1 MAIIKHIKSRNAN
14 YSDSLEYLLFQ
25 HNEKTGKPVLD
36 DSGRKILREEFYMDG
51 LNCDPMSFDKECE
64 KTNQFFHKNQKR
76 GDIKSH
82 HYIISFDPADAT
94 ECGLTGEKAQA
105 LCLEFARKNFPG
117 YQALVVT
124 HTDGHNGSGN
134 IHTHIVINSVR
145 KYAVD
150 RQDYM
155 DKPHEQEAGYKHR
168 STNKL
173 LDHLKQEVM
182 DMCNREGLHQ
192 VDLLSPAPAK
202 MTRGEYW
209 AKTHGQDE
217 LDKVNAKI
225 RAAGLKPASTVFQ
238 TQKQFLREAINECSQ
253 LSGSF
258 DELQSLLLDRFNI
271 SVIEKRGSYRYL
283 HPDRDRRI
291 SAESLGANYG
301 KAYLEQQ
308 FQNHSS
314 DKVRPHESTHRDE
327 NVANLDYHTDPFVI
341 FYMKSELRL
350 VTDLQTNVKAM
361 QNQAYAQKVKIG
373 NLQQMANTLIYIQD
387 YGYDTREDL
396 KNQTLDIQAKME
408 AAQNQLSELT
418 SKMKTLNSQIHY
430 TGQYFASK
438 SVYAE
443 FLKSRNKKKFRQEH
457 SSEIRSYEE
466 ARGWLKAFYPD
477 GKMMSMKTL
486 KSQKSE
492 LQESIDAQKSVVKQ
506 FRDYHKELEITSAN
520 VDAILGMVEPFVHN
534 SYEQPAQTEKSKINT
549 QHKKKEDKTL

>member
-14 YSDSLEYLLFQ
+14 YSDALEYLLFQ

-64 KTNQFFHKNQKR
+64 RTNQFFHKNQKR

-94 ECGLTGEKAQA
+94 ECGLTGKKAQA
-105 LCLEFARKNFPG
+105 LCLEYARKNFPG

-145 KYAVD
+145 KYAVE
-150 RQDYM
+150 RQGYM

-202 MTRGEYW
+202 ITKEEYW

-217 LDKVNAKI
+217 LDKVNEKI

-238 TQKQFLREAINECSQ
+238 TQKQFLRDAIDECSQ

-258 DELQSLLLDRFNI
+258 DEFQSLLLDRYNI

-283 HPDRDRRI
+283 HPNRNKRI
-291 SAESLGANYG
+291 SAESLGTNYG
-301 KAYLEQQ
+301 KDFLEQV
-308 FQNHSS
+308 FQNHENRKDLS
-314 DKVRPHESTHRDE
+314 HERTHKSE
-327 NVANLDYHTDPFVI
+327 SASKADYHTDPFVI
-341 FYMKSELRL
+341 FYIKSELRL
-350 VTDLQTNVKAM
+350 VTDLQKNVKAM
-361 QNQAYAQKVKIG
+361 QNQAYARKVKIG

-387 YGYDTREDL
+387 HGYDTREDL
-396 KNQTLDIQAKME
+396 EKQASDIQEKME
-408 AAQNQLSELT
+408 DAQDQLSELT

-466 ARGWLKAFYPD
+466 ARDWLKAFYPD
-477 GKMMSMKTL
+477 RKMEMK
-486 KSQKSE
+486 KP
-492 LQESIDAQKSVVKQ
+492 
-506 FRDYHKELEITSAN
+506 RYGRN
-520 VDAILGMVEPFVHN
+520 MILL
-534 SYEQPAQTEKSKINT
+534 I
-549 QHKKKEDKTL
+549 

>member
-25 HNEKTGKPVLD
+25 RNEKTGKPVLD
-36 DSGRKILREEFYMDG
+36 DSGRKVLREEFYMDG

-64 KTNQFFHKNQKR
+64 RTNQFFHKNQKR

-82 HYIISFDPADAT
+82 HYIISFDPADAS
-94 ECGLTGEKAQA
+94 ECGLTGKKAQA
-105 LCLEFARKNFPG
+105 LCLEYARQNFPG

-124 HTDGHNGSGN
+124 HTDGHNESGN

-173 LDHLKQEVM
+173 MDHLKQEVM

-202 MTRGEYW
+202 MTKGEYW

-217 LDKVNAKI
+217 LDKVNKKI

-238 TQKQFLREAINECSQ
+238 TQKQFLRDAIDECSL

-258 DELQSLLLDRFNI
+258 DEFQSLLLDRYNI

-341 FYMKSELRL
+341 FYIKSELRL

-361 QNQAYAQKVKIG
+361 QNQAYARKVKIS

-387 YGYDTREDL
+387 HGYDTRENL
-396 KNQTLDIQAKME
+396 KKQASDIQVKME
-408 AAQNQLSELT
+408 EAQDQLSELS
-418 SKMKTLNSQIHY
+418 SKMKTLNTQIHY

-466 ARGWLKAFYPD
+466 ARDWLKTFYPD
-477 GKMMSMKTL
+477 GKMLSMKTL

-506 FRDYHKELEITSAN
+506 FRDYHKELEIAGAN
-520 VDAILGMVEPFVHN
+520 VDAILGMKEPLVLN
-534 SYEQPAQTEKSKINT
+534 SYEQPAQTEKSKHNT